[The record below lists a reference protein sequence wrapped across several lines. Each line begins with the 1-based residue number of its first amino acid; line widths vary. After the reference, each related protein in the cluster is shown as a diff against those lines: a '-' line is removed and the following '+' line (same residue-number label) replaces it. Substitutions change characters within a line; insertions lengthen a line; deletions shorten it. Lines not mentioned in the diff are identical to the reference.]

1 MKICILTW
9 LHNQN
14 FGTLLQAYALQQ
26 FLKSEGHD
34 VVDADYL
41 PCVKEK
47 LLNWAINRNSFDL
60 FAGKAHELLN
70 RKKEHDDFGSS
81 TADVFNRFLSQNIV
95 TTERITDTDGLV
107 GLRGKYD
114 AYVCGSD
121 QIWSPYLL
129 NRNFYFSFLSDSDKR
144 IAYAPSFGVT
154 NTTERKKRI
163 IANLLKSFSS
173 VSVREDA
180 GADFVESLGLER
192 PSQVVDPVLLLSKED
207 WAPLIDGKCPEP
219 GKIVCY
225 FLGDRPFYRKA
236 VESIS
241 KELGCEVVT
250 LVGSGKNAVDEELN
264 PRYGLGPDEW
274 LAYLASARFV
284 LTDSLHGTLFS
295 QIFRKDY
302 YCFKRFEETDKRSQN
317 SRVES
322 LARLSTREF

>member
-26 FLKSEGHD
+26 FLKAEGHD

-60 FAGKAHELLN
+60 FAGKARELFN

-81 TADVFNRFLSQNIV
+81 TADVFNRFLSQNIE
-95 TTERITDTDGLV
+95 TTDRIVDTDGLV
-107 GLRGKYD
+107 DLRGKYD

-129 NRNFYFSFLSDSDKR
+129 NRNFYLSFLSDSDKR

-154 NTTERKKRI
+154 STTQRKKKI
-163 IANLLKSFSS
+163 ITDLIKTFSS

-207 WAPLIDGKCPEP
+207 WAPLINGK
-219 GKIVCY
+219 
-225 FLGDRPFYRKA
+225 
-236 VESIS
+236 
-241 KELGCEVVT
+241 
-250 LVGSGKNAVDEELN
+250 
-264 PRYGLGPDEW
+264 
-274 LAYLASARFV
+274 
-284 LTDSLHGTLFS
+284 
-295 QIFRKDY
+295 
-302 YCFKRFEETDKRSQN
+302 
-317 SRVES
+317 
-322 LARLSTREF
+322 

>member
-163 IANLLKSFSS
+163 IANLL
-173 VSVREDA
+173 
-180 GADFVESLGLER
+180 
-192 PSQVVDPVLLLSKED
+192 
-207 WAPLIDGKCPEP
+207 
-219 GKIVCY
+219 
-225 FLGDRPFYRKA
+225 
-236 VESIS
+236 
-241 KELGCEVVT
+241 
-250 LVGSGKNAVDEELN
+250 
-264 PRYGLGPDEW
+264 
-274 LAYLASARFV
+274 
-284 LTDSLHGTLFS
+284 
-295 QIFRKDY
+295 
-302 YCFKRFEETDKRSQN
+302 
-317 SRVES
+317 
-322 LARLSTREF
+322 

>member
-1 MKICILTW
+1 M
-9 LHNQN
+9 
-14 FGTLLQAYALQQ
+14 
-26 FLKSEGHD
+26 
-34 VVDADYL
+34 
-41 PCVKEK
+41 
-47 LLNWAINRNSFDL
+47 
-60 FAGKAHELLN
+60 
-70 RKKEHDDFGSS
+70 
-81 TADVFNRFLSQNIV
+81 
-95 TTERITDTDGLV
+95 
-107 GLRGKYD
+107 
-114 AYVCGSD
+114 
-121 QIWSPYLL
+121 
-129 NRNFYFSFLSDSDKR
+129 NRNFYLSFLSDSDKR

-154 NTTERKKRI
+154 STTQRKKKI
-163 IANLLKSFSS
+163 ITDLIKTFSS

-207 WAPLIDGKCPEP
+207 WAPLINGKCPEP

-225 FLGDRPFYRKA
+225 FLGNRPFYRKA

-250 LVGSGKNAVDEELN
+250 LVGSGKNAVDEQLN

-322 LARLSTREF
+322 LSRLSNTEDRLLDGYDSHMNATEIEGYEKRLSDVESLITFSKKWLLDALEQ

>member
-26 FLKSEGHD
+26 FLKAEGHD

-60 FAGKAHELLN
+60 FAGKARELFN

-81 TADVFNRFLSQNIV
+81 TADVFNRFLSQNIE
-95 TTERITDTDGLV
+95 TTDRIVDTDGLV
-107 GLRGKYD
+107 DLRGKYD

-129 NRNFYFSFLSDSDKR
+129 NRNFYLSFLSDSDKR

-154 NTTERKKRI
+154 STTQRKKKI
-163 IANLLKSFSS
+163 ITDLIKTFSS

-180 GADFVESLGLER
+180 ARILSNPSVSSALHRLWTLSCSCRKRTGPRSSTVNVLSPGKSSAISLGIGR
-192 PSQVVDPVLLLSKED
+192 FTGKLSIRFQK
-207 WAPLIDGKCPEP
+207 
-219 GKIVCY
+219 
-225 FLGDRPFYRKA
+225 
-236 VESIS
+236 S
-241 KELGCEVVT
+241 
-250 LVGSGKNAVDEELN
+250 
-264 PRYGLGPDEW
+264 
-274 LAYLASARFV
+274 SAA
-284 LTDSLHGTLFS
+284 
-295 QIFRKDY
+295 
-302 YCFKRFEETDKRSQN
+302 RS
-317 SRVES
+317 
-322 LARLSTREF
+322 